1 MSLKTRLT
9 ASLFAVGVAAAAL
22 PLAASPAQAASMHGC
37 KYPNVCLYKGSYTSG
52 SIWGRYQ
59 DPGYQ
64 SMPSAYRNVTDA
76 VVNTRNDDSV
86 WLLDTGPSPDRYI
99 CIPRN
104 TAVNLGAYAH
114 PNGGTWA
121 NDVDVINIW
130 QPSDNGLCSG
140 TTQVRQGSKPDGW
153 RP

>member
-1 MSLKTRLT
+1 MSLKNKLNAILLALGATAAVVLLT
-9 ASLFAVGVAAAAL
+9 
-22 PLAASPAQAASMHGC
+22 ASPAQAASMYGC
-37 KYPNVCLYKGSYTSG
+37 SYPYVCLYNGSYSAG

-64 SMPSAYRNVTDA
+64 SMPTAYRNITDA

-104 TAVNLGAYAH
+104 TAVNLGNYTH
-114 PNGGTWA
+114 PSGGTWA
-121 NDVDVINIW
+121 NNVDVINIW
-130 QPSDNGLCSG
+130 QPSDNGLCNG
-140 TTQVRQGSKPDGW
+140 TTQVQQGSKPDGW